1 MGQIISLSARITTT
15 ILCFMAYLK
24 IIPSNTSLMFV
35 IKMLLLAIRIYPQKT
50 VNLQWTSSVSE
61 LNTNGQMMVLSELL
75 DSIMF

>member
-35 IKMLLLAIRIYPQKT
+35 IKMLLAIRIYPQKT